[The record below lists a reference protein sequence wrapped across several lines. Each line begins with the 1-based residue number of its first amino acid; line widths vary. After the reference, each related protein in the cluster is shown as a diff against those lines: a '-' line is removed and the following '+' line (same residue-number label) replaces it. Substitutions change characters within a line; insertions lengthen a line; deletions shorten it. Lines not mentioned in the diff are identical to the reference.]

1 VDLHLQPHWQDML
14 GLYVEIRLQG
24 RTVRVGTVDAVM
36 PDDSILW
43 ISAEGPYP
51 RQMVARADGF
61 EVFAPY
67 AGSVPRAHL
76 VEVFKNGP
84 GGLPTDT
91 QRNHEQRITQ

>member
-43 ISAEGPYP
+43 ISAEGPYS

-61 EVFAPY
+61 EVF
-67 AGSVPRAHL
+67 
-76 VEVFKNGP
+76 GP
-84 GGLPTDT
+84 LRRERSPGTSSRGVQERTG
-91 QRNHEQRITQ
+91 